1 MYKDFEQKKRNR
13 PIAITDRAI
22 SKVRCI
28 QFQGF
33 KAEHNKYIQEQH
45 KLLLEIAKKYNE
57 SNEVGILINIIDWS
71 AWLIIGNGNMVET
84 KDNPDAYAVL
94 KSSRKNTLLFMHNH
108 PSTTTFSGTEFK
120 TFCSN
125 DSLYMITVVGN
136 DGSVRALIKESS
148 FDANEALAYYNT
160 LATVKYKNYS
170 NNGTLAMRELLKIV
184 MKLGYFIKTGGMID
198 DQQAS
203 PATGI
208 NANYNKKTS
217 AGKKRR

>member
-13 PIAITDRAI
+13 PIAITDIAI

-71 AWLIIGNGNMVET
+71 AWLIIGNGNMVKT
-84 KDNPDAYAVL
+84 KDNPDAYAGL

-136 DGSVRALIKESS
+136 DGSVRALIKENS

-160 LATVKYKNYS
+160 LATIKYKNYS
-170 NNGTLAMRELLKIV
+170 NNGTLAMRELLKNCNEIGLLY
-184 MKLGYFIKTGGMID
+184 KDRGD
-198 DQQAS
+198 D
-203 PATGI
+203 
-208 NANYNKKTS
+208 
-217 AGKKRR
+217 R